1 MESTTMN
8 DTFAKTMEL
17 LREYNRITV
26 TAHHL
31 RFYADTSG
39 CVFKEGCITSL
50 YTFDNLETLNTWL
63 EKQIQ
68 DIYWPKR
75 YEIGMRFVDEREKT
89 FVVEFVNDTE
99 AVVANAFGELYR
111 IEHGSRSV
119 ILECGSVYGKTELIR
134 RIL

>member
-1 MESTTMN
+1 MN

-17 LREYNRITV
+17 LREYNQLTKTPHYLKI
-26 TAHHL
+26 
-31 RFYADTSG
+31 YADSSG
-39 CVFKEGCITSL
+39 RVYSEKSVLTAFCICN
-50 YTFDNLETLNTWL
+50 FDNLEMLNAWL

-68 DIYWPKR
+68 DIYWPVR

-99 AVVANAFGELYR
+99 AVVANAFGQLYR
-111 IEHGSRSV
+111 IEHGSKDV
-119 ILECGSVYGKTELIR
+119 ILQCGSVFGKTRLKR